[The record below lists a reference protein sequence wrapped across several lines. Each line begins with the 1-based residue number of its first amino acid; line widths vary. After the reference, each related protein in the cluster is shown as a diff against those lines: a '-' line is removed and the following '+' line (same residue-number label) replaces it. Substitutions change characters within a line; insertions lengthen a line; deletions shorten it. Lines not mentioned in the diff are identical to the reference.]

1 MSLYRHASTAI
12 VLGTVASIVTMAL
25 HPTGADAIRVAEA
38 GGHNALIRGV
48 HLLAVFAQPLLLA
61 GTAAL
66 TWRLRSS
73 GSAMLGM
80 ASFTLAVFAVM
91 IAAAASGLVAPHV
104 AESLAGTVDAERA
117 LLLELLHYTGAIN
130 RAFASLYV
138 MLTGMAVLS
147 WSWAMRGG
155 DAFPSALTWLGF
167 ALGAAGV
174 FVGSTGVVPL
184 DVIGFGAVVLAQA
197 VWMVWM
203 ALALRK
209 A

>member
-25 HPTGADAIRVAEA
+25 HPTGADAIRIAEA
-38 GGHNALIRGV
+38 GGHNVLIRGV
-48 HLLAVFAQPLLLA
+48 HLLAVLAQPFLLA

-73 GSAMLGM
+73 GAAMLGM

-104 AESLAGTVDAERA
+104 AESVADAAGSEQA
-117 LLLELLHYTGAIN
+117 LFFELLHYTGAIN

-138 MLTGMAVLS
+138 MLTGMAVLA
-147 WSWAMRGG
+147 WSWAMRGA
-155 DAFPSALTWLGF
+155 DAFSAPLSWLGLV
-167 ALGAAGV
+167 LGAAGM

-184 DVIGFGAVVLAQA
+184 DVIGFGAVVLTQA
-197 VWMVWM
+197 VWMLWM
-203 ALALRK
+203 AVVMRSE
-209 A
+209 